1 MIDFIQVSKHF
12 GPQDVL
18 KSSHRVDVS
27 LNRLALDI
35 D

>member
-18 KSSHRVDVS
+18 KAVTFRIEVTPV
-27 LNRLALDI
+27 
-35 D
+35 